1 MKRREFI
8 AALGG
13 AAAWPVVARAQQ
25 PAMPVVGWIG
35 SGDQNSVEYVLAA
48 FRLGL
53 NDTGFVEGQNVTIEY
68 RWSEGQYDR
77 LRELAADLV
86 NRRVTALVSFGPGAL
101 AAKAIT
107 STIPI
112 VFGSGGDPVR
122 LGLVTSLNRPGGN
135 ITGVTFF
142 APLLDPKRLGLLH
155 QMVPQVATV
164 AVLVNPNNHYQGVQ
178 SKEINDAARALGLR
192 LYVQHASTEQEIDA
206 AFTAFAHAG
215 VGALLVAADPFFNIR
230 RAQLIA
236 QAAHHKLPAMYE
248 WREFPEAGG
257 LMSYGAS
264 LTDSYRQIG
273 IYVGQILRGAKPAD
287 LPVRQPTRF
296 ELVINL
302 KTVRSLGIEVPP
314 GLSASAD
321 EVIE

>member
-1 MKRREFI
+1 MKRRAFI

-13 AAAWPVVARAQQ
+13 AAAWPMAARGQQ
-25 PAMPVVGWIG
+25 PPLPVVGWIG

-77 LRELAADLV
+77 QRELAADLV
-86 NRRVTALVSFGPGAL
+86 NRRVIAIVSFGPGAL

-164 AVLVNPNNHYQGVQ
+164 AVLFNPNNHYQDVQ

-192 LYVQHASTEQEIDA
+192 LMFSTPAPNRRSTPHLRPSRTQGSVRFLSRPIR
-206 AFTAFAHAG
+206 FSTL
-215 VGALLVAADPFFNIR
+215 GARSSSLRLRTISCPPCTN
-230 RAQLIA
+230 
-236 QAAHHKLPAMYE
+236 
-248 WREFPEAGG
+248 
-257 LMSYGAS
+257 GAS
-264 LTDSYRQIG
+264 SL
-273 IYVGQILRGAKPAD
+273 KPA
-287 LPVRQPTRF
+287 
-296 ELVINL
+296 
-302 KTVRSLGIEVPP
+302 
-314 GLSASAD
+314 A
-321 EVIE
+321 